1 MIDPFTSVSF
11 GRQGLQVP
19 RFGLG
24 CAPLGGFADAAEARP
39 LVEGVWQR
47 GIRFFDTAPHYGQ
60 GRSERYL
67 GEVLPQQPREEFV
80 LSTKVGRLVRDGD
93 VVFDFSADGIRRSLD
108 ESFVRLGLDR
118 TDIVL
123 IHDPHE
129 YYQQALDEAYPVLE
143 AWRAEGVVKAIGV
156 GIGNWQML
164 RDFALNADFDCFL
177 LPGRYT
183 LLEQVALPL
192 LDVCREKEIDILVGG
207 VFNGGLLASDLSAD
221 IEHRY
226 NYRAAPQEVLDKA
239 RKLSEVCRRHD
250 VPMGRAALHFPYAH
264 ETIKTMVIGAE
275 AIGQIDGNLEDLA
288 ADVPAALWR
297 DLLDEGL
304 LNPAAAIPM
313 NETL

>member
-1 MIDPFTSVSF
+1 MIDIFGKVPFGKQV
-11 GRQGLQVP
+11 LEVP

-24 CAPLGGFADAAEARP
+24 CAPLGTFENATDATP
-39 LVEGVWQR
+39 LVEHVWER
-47 GIRFFDTAPHYGQ
+47 GIRFFDTAPLYGL
-60 GRSERYL
+60 GRSERHL
-67 GEVLPQQPREEFV
+67 GAVLSQQPRDEFV
-80 LSTKVGRLVRDGD
+80 LSTKVGRLVRDGN

-108 ESFVRLGLDR
+108 ESFARLGLDR

-129 YYQQALDEAYPVLE
+129 HYQQALDEAYLVLE

-192 LDVCREKEIDILVGG
+192 LDVCSERGIDILVGG

-221 IEHRY
+221 VEHKY
-226 NYRAAPQEVLDKA
+226 NYRAAPQEILDKA
-239 RKLSEVCRRHD
+239 RKLEEECRRHD
-250 VPMGRAALHFPYAH
+250 VPMGRAALHFPSAH
-264 ETIKTMVIGAE
+264 EQVKTMVIGAE
-275 AIGQIDGNLEDLA
+275 EIGQIDGNLEDLA
-288 ADVPAALWR
+288 ADVPTALWR
-297 DLLDEGL
+297 DLQSEGL
-304 LNPAAAIPM
+304 LDSAATIPS
-313 NETL
+313 

>member
-1 MIDPFTSVSF
+1 MIDPFVEVPF
-11 GRQGLQVP
+11 GRQGLAVP
-19 RFGLG
+19 CFGLG
-24 CAPLGGFADAAEARP
+24 CAPLGSFEDTSNAAP
-39 LVEGVWQR
+39 LVEHVWER

-60 GRSERYL
+60 GRSECHL
-67 GEVLPQQPREEFV
+67 GAVLSQQPRDEFV
-80 LSTKVGRLVRDGD
+80 LSTKVGRLVRDGN

-108 ESFVRLGLDR
+108 ESFARLQLDR

-123 IHDPHE
+123 IHDPHQH
-129 YYQQALDEAYPVLE
+129 YQQALDEAYPVLE

-156 GIGNWQML
+156 GIGNWQIL

-192 LDVCREKEIDILVGG
+192 LDVCREQEIDILVGG

-221 IEHRY
+221 VEHRY
-226 NYRAAPQEVLDKA
+226 NYRAAPQDVLDKA
-239 RKLSEVCRRHD
+239 RKLSEVCRRYD

-275 AIGQIDGNLEDLA
+275 EIGQIDGNLADLA

-297 DLLDEGL
+297 DLQSEGL
-304 LNPAAAIPM
+304 LDPAAALPS
-313 NETL
+313 

>member
-1 MIDPFTSVSF
+1 MIDIFGKVPFGKQV
-11 GRQGLQVP
+11 LEVP

-24 CAPLGGFADAAEARP
+24 CAPLGTFENATDATP
-39 LVEGVWQR
+39 LVEHVWER
-47 GIRFFDTAPHYGQ
+47 GIRFFDTAPLYGL
-60 GRSERYL
+60 GRSERHL
-67 GEVLPQQPREEFV
+67 GAVLSQQPRDEFV
-80 LSTKVGRLVRDGD
+80 LSTKVGRLVRDGN

-108 ESFVRLGLDR
+108 ESFARLGLDR

-129 YYQQALDEAYPVLE
+129 HYQQALDEAYLVLE

-192 LDVCREKEIDILVGG
+192 LDVCSERGIDILVGG

-221 IEHRY
+221 VEHKY
-226 NYRAAPQEVLDKA
+226 NYRAAPQEILDKA
-239 RKLSEVCRRHD
+239 RKLDEVCRRHD
-250 VPMGRAALHFPYAH
+250 VPMGRAALHFPFAH
-264 ETIKTMVIGAE
+264 EQVKTMVIGAE
-275 AIGQIDGNLEDLA
+275 EIGQIDGNLEDLA
-288 ADVPAALWR
+288 ADVPTALWR
-297 DLLDEGL
+297 DLQSEGL
-304 LNPAAAIPM
+304 LDSAATIPS
-313 NETL
+313 